1 MRPPAYGNDA
11 RLNPMDEKP
20 ELPVED
26 TPQPDRPLSPIPRR
40 ARRKER
46 RRLLLIAGGIVALLL
61 VATLGGV
68 ALFWEESD
76 PGGLVFVI
84 PAGSAEKLERPTID
98 SAIIVPTDI
107 RFGPGDEARIT
118 IKNED
123 STANRAG
130 PWVVTA
136 GQTYNIGPLPPGSYQ
151 FDCTVD
157 PAESVT
163 VTVAG
168 D

>member
-1 MRPPAYGNDA
+1 
-11 RLNPMDEKP
+11 MDETP
-20 ELPVED
+20 NIPVRDD
-26 TPQPDRPLSPIPRR
+26 TTMEQPVASVSPR
-40 ARRKER
+40 ARRKQR
-46 RRLLLIAGGIVALLL
+46 RRLLLIAGGIAALLI

-68 ALFWEESD
+68 ALFREESG

-84 PAGSAEKLERPTID
+84 PAGAAGKLERPTID
-98 SAIIVPTDI
+98 SAIVVPTDI

-118 IKNED
+118 IRNED

-136 GQTYNIGPLPPGSYQ
+136 GQTYTIGPLPPGTYQ

-168 D
+168 

>member
-1 MRPPAYGNDA
+1 MTDETRPDT
-11 RLNPMDEKP
+11 
-20 ELPVED
+20 PVED
-26 TPQPDRPLSPIPRR
+26 IPSRPEAPVSSR

-46 RRLLLIAGGIVALLL
+46 QRLIMLAGGLAALLIVL
-61 VATLGGV
+61 TLGGV
-68 ALFWEESD
+68 ALFWDKTD

-84 PAGSAEKLERPTID
+84 PEGAAATLERPTID
-98 SAIIVPTDI
+98 SAIVIPTDI
-107 RFGPGDEARIT
+107 RFGPGDDARIT
-118 IKNED
+118 IRNED

-136 GQTYNIGPLPPGSYQ
+136 GQTYTIGPLPPGSYQ
-151 FDCTVD
+151 FNCTVD

-163 VTVAG
+163 VTVTG

>member
-1 MRPPAYGNDA
+1 
-11 RLNPMDEKP
+11 MDETP
-20 ELPVED
+20 NIPVRDD
-26 TPQPDRPLSPIPRR
+26 TTTEQPVASVSPR
-40 ARRKER
+40 ARRKQR
-46 RRLLLIAGGIVALLL
+46 RRLLLIAGGIAALLI

-68 ALFWEESD
+68 ALFREEAD

-84 PAGSAEKLERPTID
+84 PAGAAEKLERPTID
-98 SAIIVPTDI
+98 SAIVVPTDI

-118 IKNED
+118 IRNED

-136 GQTYNIGPLPPGSYQ
+136 GQTYTIGPLPPGTYQ

-168 D
+168 

>member
-1 MRPPAYGNDA
+1 MT
-11 RLNPMDEKP
+11 DETP
-20 ELPVED
+20 DPPVED
-26 TPQPDRPLSPIPRR
+26 PVTADRPRTPASRR

-46 RRLLLIAGGIVALLL
+46 NRLLLIAGGIAALLI

-68 ALFWEESD
+68 ALFWDEAD

-84 PAGSAEKLERPTID
+84 PAGAAENLERPTID
-98 SAIIVPTDI
+98 SAIVVPTDI
-107 RFGPGDEARIT
+107 RFGPGEEARIT
-118 IKNED
+118 IRNED

-136 GQTYNIGPLPPGSYQ
+136 GQTYTIGPLPPGSYQ

-168 D
+168 DAK

>member
-1 MRPPAYGNDA
+1 
-11 RLNPMDEKP
+11 MDETP
-20 ELPVED
+20 NIPVRDD
-26 TPQPDRPLSPIPRR
+26 TTTEQPVASVSRR
-40 ARRKER
+40 ARRKQR
-46 RRLLLIAGGIVALLL
+46 RRLMLIAGGIAALLI

-68 ALFWEESD
+68 ALFREEAD

-84 PAGSAEKLERPTID
+84 PAGAAEKLERPTID
-98 SAIIVPTDI
+98 SAIVVPTDI

-118 IKNED
+118 IRNED

-136 GQTYNIGPLPPGSYQ
+136 GQTYTIGPLPPGTYQ

-168 D
+168 

>member
-1 MRPPAYGNDA
+1 
-11 RLNPMDEKP
+11 MD
-20 ELPVED
+20 D
-26 TPQPDRPLSPIPRR
+26 TPNLPSEESVIPEEPAAPFSRR

-46 RRLLLIAGGIVALLL
+46 RRLLLLAAGLAALLI

-68 ALFWEESD
+68 ALFWEEAD

-84 PAGSAEKLERPTID
+84 PAGAAEKLERPTID
-98 SAIIVPTDI
+98 SAIVIPTDI
-107 RFGPGDEARIT
+107 RFGPDDEARIT

-136 GQTYNIGPLPPGSYQ
+136 GQTYTIGPLPPGSYQ